1 MSSTLPP
8 LLPAAAARVRPKGDG
23 APAFLAPLAKSVLLV
38 CIVSAVSWAACAV
51 IAVMLGN
58 SAWLQDLLHGAD
70 LSWMPPSLR
79 WFGRH
84 AVAVSLALF
93 ALCVAGAAACWGM
106 LRRQRWALWTFI
118 VLLVLTALLNFAGAW
133 VTDDVFRYLIVH
145 LPAHVDPADAA
156 QLRHDLRIQ
165 RVLYTGIA
173 VLTALSFAAL
183 HAWLLLRVLRPDVQ
197 RWFQR
202 VPAAA

>member
-1 MSSTLPP
+1 MSSTTPP
-8 LLPAAAARVRPKGDG
+8 LLPTAAARVRPKGDG
-23 APAFLAPLAKSVLLV
+23 APAFLAPLAKSVLVV
-38 CIVSAVSWAACAV
+38 CIVSALSWAACAV
-51 IAVMLGN
+51 IAVLLGN
-58 SAWLQDLLHGAD
+58 SAWLQDLLLDAD

-84 AVAVSLALF
+84 AVAVNLALF

-118 VLLVLTALLNFAGAW
+118 VLLVATALLNFVGAW
-133 VTDDVFRYLIVH
+133 VTDEVFRYLIVH
-145 LPAHVDPADAA
+145 LPAHADAA
-156 QLRHDLRIQ
+156 DATQLRHDLQVQ

-183 HAWLLLRVLRPDVQ
+183 HAWLVLRMLRPDVQ
-197 RWFQR
+197 RWFQHD
-202 VPAAA
+202 PASA